1 MIWLSRSAP
10 VIFGLI
16 VFWVAIALAHAQE
29 ECPPPQGKGRVVV
42 VDSGHSGSLYYR
54 PAARQLAQLGY
65 DVVLLDANEI
75 RGPHL
80 PISSGFEGH
89 VGVALPGA
97 IEQAQHM
104 PRALPGKVA
113 LVGFSQ
119 GGGQGSPNS
128 SAIVKGRQKW
138 TL

>member
-10 VIFGLI
+10 VISGLI
-16 VFWVAIALAHAQE
+16 VFGVAIALAHAQE
-29 ECPPPQGKGRVVV
+29 EFPPPQGKGRVVV

-89 VGVALPGA
+89 VGVALQGPLSR
-97 IEQAQHM
+97 
-104 PRALPGKVA
+104 PSTCRARFRARSRWLVFLKVA
-113 LVGFSQ
+113 GR
-119 GGGQGSPNS
+119 
-128 SAIVKGRQKW
+128 ARRIVP
-138 TL
+138 LS